1 MKIQWTLI
9 FALAFALLT
18 AIFAVINVEPVRV
31 NFLFAETNTPLI
43 LVILT
48 STLLGGLI
56 VGLFGI
62 IRQYRQQR
70 KIRGLERRL
79 QELGETAAGTGAGAG
94 TTDSGAADAGAVDG
108 AARPAASDSSGPAQG
123 SGSP

>member
-18 AIFAVINVEPVRV
+18 AVFAVINVEPVRV

-62 IRQYRQQR
+62 IRQYRLQR
-70 KIRGLERRL
+70 TIRGLERRL
-79 QELGETAAGTGAGAG
+79 QEAEHGAAAGMG
-94 TTDSGAADAGAVDG
+94 TAEAGAVG
-108 AARPAASDSSGPAQG
+108 ANGAVRSTAEASGRIEG
-123 SGSP
+123 SGSA